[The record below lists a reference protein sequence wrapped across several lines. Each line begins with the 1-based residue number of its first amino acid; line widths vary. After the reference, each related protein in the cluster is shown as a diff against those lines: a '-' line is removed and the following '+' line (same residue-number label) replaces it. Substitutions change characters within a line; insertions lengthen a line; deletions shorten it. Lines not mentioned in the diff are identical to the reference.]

1 MAGSKLVG
9 VDKVNDA
16 GEVREWVEGDPKP
29 FVLRGN
35 VECEKLF
42 ETLDRLGVASFS
54 CLCRTRYCESGDVF
68 TTTPQFRKGVP
79 LSCRRLEK
87 VELATRCL
95 SNCIQ
100 EAVLQAV
107 EETSV
112 NGYDFLIEANVII
125 GDPDHPRGIVAWVTA
140 FVTCETD
147 FEDREMWLL

>member
-1 MAGSKLVG
+1 MANSKIVPLDNVTD
-9 VDKVNDA
+9 VDV
-16 GEVREWVEGDPKP
+16 VREWQEGDPKP
-29 FVLRGN
+29 YVLRGN

-68 TTTPQFRKGVP
+68 TTTPQFKRGVRITG
-79 LSCRRLEK
+79 RRLEE
-87 VELATRCL
+87 VGLATRCL

-100 EAVLQAV
+100 EAVFQAV
-107 EETSV
+107 EETPV
-112 NGYDFLIEANVII
+112 NGYDFLIEATVII
-125 GDPDHPRGIVAWVTA
+125 TDPHHSRGILAWVTA